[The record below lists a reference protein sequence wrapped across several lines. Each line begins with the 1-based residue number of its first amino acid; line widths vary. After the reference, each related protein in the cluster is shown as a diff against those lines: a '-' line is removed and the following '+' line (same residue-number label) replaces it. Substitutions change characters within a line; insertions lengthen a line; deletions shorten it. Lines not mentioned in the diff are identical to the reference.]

1 MKSFS
6 SAEAVAAQ
14 YPQYATADH
23 GRGQDLVP
31 RRRRCGLPRRA
42 SSRCSSV
49 AAIVF
54 LLFPKKADEERL
66 LAEYHAEDSRLESVA
81 A

>member
-23 GRGQDLVP
+23 RRGEGLVP
-31 RRRRCGLPRRA
+31 GRRGWAYLA
-42 SSRCSSV
+42 GIIAVLVGGS
-49 AAIVF
+49 IVF
-54 LLFPKKADEERL
+54 LLFPKKVDEERL

>member
-1 MKSFS
+1 MTPTS
-6 SAEAVAAQ
+6 
-14 YPQYATADH
+14 P
-23 GRGQDLVP
+23 G
-31 RRRRCGLPRRA
+31 
-42 SSRCSSV
+42 SSRSSSV

-66 LAEYHAEDSRLESVA
+66 LAEYHAEDARQAVA